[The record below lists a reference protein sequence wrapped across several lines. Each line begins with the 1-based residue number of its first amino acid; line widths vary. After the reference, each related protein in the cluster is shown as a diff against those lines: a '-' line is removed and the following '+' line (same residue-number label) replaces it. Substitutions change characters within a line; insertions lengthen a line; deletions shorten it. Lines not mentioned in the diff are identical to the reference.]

1 MFLSICK
8 STRSFLGFETND
20 YDHDGGCN
28 HDGPHHHCYTDDYV
42 SLRKQRK
49 ESGRSDFSNIEL
61 YSLVMGTRIQ
71 GIGMTTILR
80 ADLSPPIVE
89 VHPILVRDPG
99 IPR

>member
-28 HDGPHHHCYTDDYV
+28 YDGPHHHCYTDDYV
-42 SLRKQRK
+42 SLRKERK

-61 YSLVMGTRIQ
+61 YSLAMRTRIE
-71 GIGMTTILR
+71 GIRMTTVPVAYSTPSITETYLIC
-80 ADLSPPIVE
+80 A
-89 VHPILVRDPG
+89 G
-99 IPR
+99 TAPRP